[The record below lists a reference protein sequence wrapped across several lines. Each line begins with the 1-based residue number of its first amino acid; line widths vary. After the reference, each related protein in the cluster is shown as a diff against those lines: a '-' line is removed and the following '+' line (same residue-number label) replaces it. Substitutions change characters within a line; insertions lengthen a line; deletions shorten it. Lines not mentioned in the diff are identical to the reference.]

1 MQSMCTHQSVLK
13 HRQDAHLLVY
23 EGAQRQMPHAP
34 CSTTGTCIYLLTPRI
49 ASWSAADAKVACTGV
64 RSMKWPAYLVRCSRG
79 YVLAL
84 RTAPRSGALI
94 LSRPSPL
101 RHPSHTLSSCEL
113 MSPLF
118 ITPPQK
124 IGTVQSVARGI
135 ESDKEPSLF
144 RGTNFS
150 TMISHPVLIP
160 FFPRFFPVFDA
171 FFSLLQELEGI
182 GDVIIGDVTTV
193 PCAWEGVCAGLP
205 ARVEVYICV
214 SCGVCHGMRA

>member
-84 RTAPRSGALI
+84 RTAPRSGALS

-101 RHPSHTLSSCEL
+101 HHPSHTLNSDFSILHHRPISDLRCNPQAHFSHVELICNQPLTSS
-113 MSPLF
+113 MSS
-118 ITPPQK
+118 TPTPW
-124 IGTVQSVARGI
+124 A
-135 ESDKEPSLF
+135 L
-144 RGTNFS
+144 
-150 TMISHPVLIP
+150 
-160 FFPRFFPVFDA
+160 
-171 FFSLLQELEGI
+171 
-182 GDVIIGDVTTV
+182 
-193 PCAWEGVCAGLP
+193 
-205 ARVEVYICV
+205 
-214 SCGVCHGMRA
+214 

>member
-1 MQSMCTHQSVLK
+1 MPRGSHMSTCVHAWTLRSYLCAWSHESAMQSMCTHQSVLK

-84 RTAPRSGALI
+84 RTAPRSGALG

-101 RHPSHTLSSCEL
+101 RHPSHTLQLYKTRCAAK
-113 MSPLF
+113 LF
-118 ITPPQK
+118 IQY
-124 IGTVQSVARGI
+124 
-135 ESDKEPSLF
+135 F
-144 RGTNFS
+144 
-150 TMISHPVLIP
+150 
-160 FFPRFFPVFDA
+160 
-171 FFSLLQELEGI
+171 
-182 GDVIIGDVTTV
+182 
-193 PCAWEGVCAGLP
+193 
-205 ARVEVYICV
+205 
-214 SCGVCHGMRA
+214 